1 MAKVERFEDLRCWQ
15 EARKL
20 VKEIYLISE
29 EGKLSKDFDTRSQIR
44 RAALSIMNNI
54 AEGFGKFS
62 SKNFIHYLDTAHNSA
77 SEVKS
82 ILYVLLDLSYLP
94 EAKIVALQEKAEEV
108 KALTLG
114 LIKYLTQREKQT

>member
-108 KALTLG
+108 KARTLG